1 MLRLGLVSLLP
12 RDHFEY
18 LVSKYEGNLYVKH
31 YTYWNHF
38 LVLLW
43 SQLTGRESI
52 RDIESSP
59 KAHSDKLYRLGM
71 GKGVFLSWRGDLS
84 KKAKSPSIL
93 FFQFCCGM
101 IIFHHLVA
109 LFVLIV

>member
-1 MLRLGLVSLLP
+1 MAQNAYIFNQLVSLLP

-18 LVSKYEGNLYVKH
+18 LVGKYGGNLYVKH
-31 YTYWNHF
+31 YTCWNHF

-43 SQLTGRESI
+43 AQLTGRESI

-84 KKAKSPSIL
+84 KKAKSPL
-93 FFQFCCGM
+93 H
-101 IIFHHLVA
+101 II
-109 LFVLIV
+109 